1 MSDKKSNQAKGL
13 KSFDSTAGNSLIT
26 FFNRNSSEY
35 PTEVGSPSFDLVP
48 VREQK
53 DIMLN
58 VARLYAKQEHDRIM
72 ELVDVLQRQAEQLR
86 RRLELT
92 DKIYQA
98 EYKFKIFNGQC
109 YWLAYDT
116 MRELPILVQIGPDEW
131 TTGAPIEYKYIAR
144 VKWLGDHT
152 WIEVDRDGNEIIRT
166 L

>member
-1 MSDKKSNQAKGL
+1 MSEKKSNQAKGL
-13 KSFDSTAGNSLIT
+13 KSFDSTAGNSLIP

-35 PTEVGSPSFDLVP
+35 PTEIGSPSFDLVP

-58 VARLYAKQEHDRIM
+58 VSRLYAKQEHDRIM
-72 ELVDVLQRQAEQLR
+72 ELVAVLQKQAEHLT

-109 YWLAYDT
+109 YWLAFDNSRNK
-116 MRELPILVQIGPDEW
+116 MILVHLGPDDWASGTPE
-131 TTGAPIEYKYIAR
+131 EYTYLAR

-152 WIEVDRDGNEIIRT
+152 WIEVDSEGNETMRT